1 MELFQVRYVLAAAE
15 TLNFTRA
22 AERCNVSQPALTKA
36 VKSLEE
42 ELGARIFTRE
52 GKRVQLSGFGRSI
65 LPTLRQMQ
73 DQAERAKAIAQEHR
87 LLDKVPVRLGVLGT
101 IGSIRIAHY
110 LAVFQSQFEGVEVEV
125 SEAPVPE
132 LLNRLDDGRLDLA
145 IVNPCDGVPE
155 SFHAQPLYSEKYVA
169 VLPAGDPLAERNSVG
184 LKDLSG
190 RPYIDR
196 LSCEMREMFAAVCKD
211 HDVQLYAR
219 FRSER
224 EDWVQAMV
232 LARIGIAVMPE
243 YSVTVPGVL
252 QRPITDPAIS
262 RTIALLSVPGRRFSQ
277 ATAAL
282 VTTIK
287 AFNWPTGERPLSP
300 QS

>member
-1 MELFQVRYVLAAAE
+1 MELFQIRYVLAAAE

-36 VKSLEE
+36 VKGLEQ
-42 ELGARIFTRE
+42 ELGAPIFTRE
-52 GKRVQLSGFGRSI
+52 GKRIRLSDFGRSI

-73 DQAERAKAIAQEHR
+73 DQAERAKSIAQDYR

-101 IGSIRIAHY
+101 IGSVRIARY
-110 LAVFQSQFEGVEVEV
+110 LAAFQSGFEGVEVEV
-125 SEAPVPE
+125 IEAPVPE
-132 LLNRLDDGRLDLA
+132 LLNKLDEGRLDLA
-145 IVNPCDGVPE
+145 IANPCDGVPA
-155 SFHAQPLYSEKYVA
+155 SFHAHPLYSEKYVA
-169 VLPAGDPLAERNSVG
+169 VLPPGDPLAERNSVA

-190 RPYIDR
+190 RSYVDR
-196 LSCEMREMFAAVCKD
+196 LSCEMREMFAAVCTD

-219 FRSER
+219 FRSAR

-243 YSVTVPGVL
+243 YSVTVPDLL

-262 RTIALLSVPGRRFSQ
+262 RTIALISVPGRPFSPS
-277 ATAAL
+277 TAAF
-282 VTTIK
+282 VRTAK
-287 AFNWPTGERPLSP
+287 AFAWPG
-300 QS
+300 

>member
-1 MELFQVRYVLAAAE
+1 MELFQIRYVLAAAE

-36 VKSLEE
+36 VKGLEQ
-42 ELGARIFTRE
+42 ELGAPLFNRE
-52 GKRVQLSGFGRSI
+52 GKRVRLSDFGRSI

-73 DQAERAKAIAQEHR
+73 DQAQRAKSIAQEYR

-101 IGSIRIAHY
+101 IGSVRIARY
-110 LAVFQSQFEGVEVEV
+110 LADFQGAHEGVEVEV
-125 SEAPVPE
+125 TEASVPE
-132 LLNRLDDGRLDLA
+132 LLNRLDEGRLDLVIA
-145 IVNPCDGVPE
+145 NPCDGVPE
-155 SFHAQPLYSEKYVA
+155 SFHAHPLYSERYVA
-169 VLPAGDPLAERNSVG
+169 VLPPGDPLGKRNSIG

-190 RPYIDR
+190 RTYVDR

-211 HDVQLYAR
+211 RDVELYAR

-243 YSVTVPGVL
+243 YSVTIPDLL
-252 QRPITDPAIS
+252 QRPITEPAIS
-262 RTIALLSVPGRRFSQ
+262 RTIALISVPGRPFSR

-282 VTTIK
+282 VRTAK
-287 AFNWPTGERPLSP
+287 AFHWRD
-300 QS
+300 

>member
-1 MELFQVRYVLAAAE
+1 MELFQIRYVLAAAE

-22 AERCNVSQPALTKA
+22 AERCNISQPALTKA

-52 GKRVQLSGFGRSI
+52 GKRVRLSEFGRSI

-87 LLDKVPVRLGVLGT
+87 LLDKVPVRLGVLAT
-101 IGSIRIAHY
+101 IGSVRIAHY
-110 LAVFQSQFEGVEVEV
+110 LAAFQSSFEGVEVEV
-125 SEAPVPE
+125 TEAPVPE
-132 LLNRLDDGRLDLA
+132 LLNRLDEGRLDLA

-155 SFHAQPLYSEKYVA
+155 SFQAHPLYSEKYVA
-169 VLPAGDPLAERNSVG
+169 VLPPGDPLAKRNTVR

-190 RPYIDR
+190 RPYVDR
-196 LSCEMREMFAAVCKD
+196 LSCEMREMFGAVCKD
-211 HDVQLYAR
+211 HGVELYAR

-243 YSVTVPGVL
+243 YSVTIPDLL

-277 ATAAL
+277 ATEAFVRTA
-282 VTTIK
+282 K
-287 AFNWPTGERPLSP
+287 AFSWPG
-300 QS
+300 